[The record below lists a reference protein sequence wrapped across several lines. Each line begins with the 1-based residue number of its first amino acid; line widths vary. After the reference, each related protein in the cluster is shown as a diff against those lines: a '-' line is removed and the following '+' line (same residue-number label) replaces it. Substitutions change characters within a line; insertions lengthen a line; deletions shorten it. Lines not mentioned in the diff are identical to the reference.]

1 MANGSNTSLD
11 RSVADQLAELKRH
24 LKTAWRGKF
33 WILGIWALVTLLFAG
48 VAYVLPNV
56 YRSSTMILVERQKV
70 PEAYVKAT
78 VSDDMQELLKTISQQ
93 ILSRSQIQQVI
104 EEYGLADEPTT
115 LELVSQ
121 RLNVSGFP
129 VMKNLL
135 DAYVRWR
142 NPAGEHS
149 AAALARSFKTR
160 VKIRVVGRQAFSVA
174 YDGHDPLTV
183 MRVTNAMAGMFI
195 SENLRI
201 RESRAEGTTQFL
213 GIQLSE
219 ARRELEQKEALLQTF
234 KSANMGALPGQLDAN
249 LRALDRLQME
259 QQHLDETQATLTQQQ
274 GFTQRQLISAERQFA
289 EMSVDARA
297 ALRQEDPLAQQL
309 AVLDARLIR
318 LKTQYT
324 DRFPEVASL
333 TVQVKEIK
341 RELAE
346 RAGKSGESGSES
358 PLYSLP
364 MMVDLRSQLS
374 QIERENVTLDAKRE
388 RLTEDFE
395 SYQHRVESTPQVEQQ
410 LQKLHRDYS
419 IMQSNYKELLK
430 KQMDARLAE
439 SLERRQKGEQ
449 FRVIDPANLPVV
461 PISPRRK
468 VIILLG
474 LLSGLALGV
483 GSVISI
489 DMMRPRFHTSDDVS
503 SVLGLPVLAVIPQV
517 KELEHGS

>member
-1 MANGSNTSLD
+1 MANGSNIPLD
-11 RSVADQLAELKRH
+11 RSVGDQLAELKRH
-24 LKTAWRGKF
+24 FKTVWRAKL
-33 WILGIWALVTLLFAG
+33 WILGIWAAVTLAAVA

-104 EEYGLADEPTT
+104 DEYGLADEPST

-121 RLNVSGFP
+121 RLNVAGFP
-129 VMKNLL
+129 VVRNLL
-135 DAYVRWR
+135 DRYIAWQH
-142 NPAGEHS
+142 PGGEHS
-149 AAALARSFKTR
+149 ASALVSDFKTR

-201 RESRAEGTTQFL
+201 RENRAEGTTQFL
-213 GIQLSE
+213 GIQLAE
-219 ARRELEQKEALLQTF
+219 ARRELEVMEALVQAF
-234 KSANMGALPGQLDAN
+234 KTKNMGALPGQLDAN

-259 QQHLDETQATLTQQQ
+259 IQHLDETQATLAQQKS
-274 GFTQRQLISAERQFA
+274 FTQRQLIAAERQLA

-309 AVLDARLIR
+309 AVLEARLIR
-318 LKTQYT
+318 LRTQYT

-333 TVQVKEIK
+333 KVQVAEIK
-341 RELAE
+341 ANLAE
-346 RAGKSGESGSES
+346 RDGDFGTTGGRSD
-358 PLYSLP
+358 LYQLP
-364 MMVDLRSQLS
+364 MMVDFRDQVS
-374 QIERENVTLDAKRE
+374 QIDRDSVALMAKGARLD
-388 RLTEDFE
+388 LDFKD
-395 SYQHRVESTPQVEQQ
+395 YQRRVESTPLVEQE
-410 LQKLHRDYS
+410 LQKLQRDYS
-419 IMQSNYKELLK
+419 IMQSNYQALLQ
-430 KQMDARLAE
+430 KQMNARLAE

-474 LLSGLALGV
+474 LLSGLAMGIGGV
-483 GSVISI
+483 IGL
-489 DMMRPRFHTSDDVS
+489 DMLRPRFHTSQDIS
-503 SVLGLPVLAVIPQV
+503 TVLGLPVLAVIPQV